1 MAKDLHQRRAHVH
14 PLAPTTHAPTGRR
27 TTTGLLLLQKQAGNR
42 AASAL
47 LKSIAVQRQPGPK
60 STKAGGATA
69 DVIFVIG
76 KPGDKFIKDVK
87 DYIGT
92 TLSGA
97 FVEVNNIDDICKHVA
112 GLQANGTK
120 LKSIRIVS
128 HGQTDIGGVGMTPAG
143 EKKWRFVTPS
153 EVSKHADRAEC
164 KALKT
169 ALAPGGS
176 VEFWGCNLG
185 SVPGAGEAWA
195 KLFNAPVRSTF
206 GDMKIGVF
214 EFPGLKASKNV
225 PKDKKSQARFR
236 TTLLGW
242 YKTLSSTGEV
252 PALKTEDEQF
262 AYMKNLFDKS
272 NGVIRSRAVTR
283 KSDSQVFRPGDAK
296 EDEMWHTADP

>member
-1 MAKDLHQRRAHVH
+1 MPNRLHQRRAHVH
-14 PLAPTTHAPTGRR
+14 PLTTTTHGPAARR
-27 TTTGLLLLQKQAGNR
+27 TTTGLLLLQQQAGNR
-42 AASAL
+42 AVSAL
-47 LKSIAVQRQPGPK
+47 LQSIAVQRQPDPK

-76 KPGDKFIKDVK
+76 RPGDKFIKDVK
-87 DYIGT
+87 SYIGT
-92 TLSGA
+92 TLSGT
-97 FVEVNNIDDICKHVA
+97 FVEVNNIDDICTHVS
-112 GLQANGTK
+112 GLQASGTK

-143 EKKWRFVTPS
+143 EKKWRFVSPA
-153 EVSKHADRAEC
+153 EVTKMANNPAC

-169 ALAPGGS
+169 AMAPGGS

-214 EFPGLKASKNV
+214 EFPGLKASKDV

-242 YKTLSSTGEV
+242 YKTLSQTGEV

-262 AYMKNLFDKS
+262 AHMKALFDKS